1 MLSINQ
7 IHAQTKIT
15 DMWKAVNYKNYPLDI
30 VKMQPAYNG
39 RETRGVTQKKLVEPS
54 TLNTLIGNATRL
66 WNKAP
71 KVIRNSKSIST
82 AKTRNQSLL

>member
-15 DMWKAVNYKNYPLDI
+15 EMWKAVNCKNYPLDI

-39 RETRGVTQKKLVEPS
+39 KETRGVTQKKLVETS
-54 TLNTLIGNATRL
+54 TLNTFIWECHKTLEQ
-66 WNKAP
+66 
-71 KVIRNSKSIST
+71 NSQL
-82 AKTRNQSLL
+82 N